1 MSEIQF
7 IQYEM
12 RMLTKQV
19 KKMSGTIDLLKKQM
33 DEQQIKLELLEK

>member
-7 IQYEM
+7 VKYEM
-12 RMLTKQV
+12 QMLTKQV
-19 KKMSGTIDLLKKQM
+19 KKMSRTIDLLKKQL